1 MTKAELHKLVDEL
14 PETSVEVAG
23 KLLRRAVDDPEMA
36 RLFAA
41 PKDDEPY
48 TDEQRA
54 EDKAALEAIDRGEG
68 IEWSEAKQRLKAAG

>member
-36 RLFAA
+36 RLLAA